1 MRTTKLGGLGDVSR
15 LSLGGG
21 IGQIWGETPR
31 EEALATLHAAVDA
44 GITLIDCA
52 PMYNNAE
59 KFIGAAFEGRPPPG
73 VKFTTKHQLGSPAPG
88 AAAAALEAS
97 VDASLAAMRLG
108 RIDLFF
114 LHSNLH
120 RDGFAYAFGDSAKA
134 QFSTALSIYVE
145 EVVPAMEALKAK
157 GKIGHWGVT
166 GIGVPDAVLDALDHP
181 VRPSVVQVIANLMDS
196 PGALKRYAEPA
207 RPRQIARAAKAA
219 GLGVMGIRAAQ
230 AGALTAEVDRE
241 LSPNNPDRRDYER
254 AATFRALCAR
264 WGVDP
269 AYATHRYALSL
280 PDFDL
285 VVLGVKNRSELSLC
299 LKAEADGPYSDAE
312 MAEIDAL
319 GLRLAGANG
328 SPV

>member
-1 MRTTKLGGLGDVSR
+1 MRTANLNGLGEVSR

-31 EEALATLHAAVDA
+31 DEALATLHAAVGA

-59 KFIGAAFEGRPPPG
+59 RFIGEAFGGRPPPG
-73 VKFTTKHQLGSPAPG
+73 VKFTTKHQLGSPGPG

-97 VDASLAAMRLG
+97 VDASLAAMRLE

-120 RDGFAYAFGDSAKA
+120 RDGFAYTFGESAKA

-157 GKIGHWGVT
+157 DKIGHWGVT
-166 GIGVPDAVLDALDHP
+166 GIGVPDAVLDALAHP

-196 PGALKRYAEPA
+196 PGALKRYAEPT
-207 RPRQIARAAKAA
+207 RPREIARTAKAA

-241 LSPNNPDRRDYER
+241 LSPNSPDRRDFER
-254 AATFRALCAR
+254 AAPFRALCAH

-269 AYATHRYALSL
+269 AYVAHRYALSL
-280 PDFDL
+280 PDFDV

-299 LKAEADGPYSDAE
+299 LQAEADGPYSDAE

-319 GLRLAGANG
+319 GLRSPG
-328 SPV
+328 S